1 MSFIFEE
8 ERMMI
13 QEEQNK
19 KNNNND
25 NNEETRIQIASEK
38 QYVVVK
44 KHLLEGLEQGSG
56 EGIDIEDEAK
66 EHHGRTM
73 TTTKTTPTTPQQTR
87 KQEKGTK
94 HKKLDQRFIFFNVI
108 NNIF

>member
-1 MSFIFEE
+1 
-8 ERMMI
+8 MI
-13 QEEQNK
+13 HEEQN

-25 NNEETRIQIASEK
+25 NNERTRMRIGSEK

-44 KHLLEGLEQGSG
+44 HLLEGLEQSSG

-73 TTTKTTPTTPQQTR
+73 TTTKTTPTTPTPQQQTR
-87 KQEKGTK
+87 KQEKGRNTK
-94 HKKLDQRFIFFNVI
+94 ARPTLHFF
-108 NNIF
+108 